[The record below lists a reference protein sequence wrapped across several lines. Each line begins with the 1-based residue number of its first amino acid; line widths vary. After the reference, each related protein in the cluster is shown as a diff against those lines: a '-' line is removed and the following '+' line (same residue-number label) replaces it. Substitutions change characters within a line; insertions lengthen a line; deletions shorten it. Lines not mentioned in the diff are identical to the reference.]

1 MLGAPYPYSALL
13 AATLA
18 GPRGPTLRL
27 EYAAGSAA
35 IEKSTIVLDSSHNI
49 HISHARDRDGS
60 KVSPHRL
67 EAKRKLT
74 NIIVRGSTVR
84 VFTFILRAYTRRRVS

>member
-1 MLGAPYPYSALL
+1 M
-13 AATLA
+13 
-18 GPRGPTLRL
+18 RL